1 MCIVLKSSTFAAAF
15 LENRYLTYNTNQV
28 MNVSFDQIDA
38 VNAVVTVDIKRED
51 FAADVDKEVA
61 KMGVKHPLKGFR
73 PGKAPKALLMKF
85 YGPSVTADVV
95 DRMVGRALYEHIRE
109 NNLHVLGEP
118 LPNEETKVDLMN
130 DDEMAFKFDLG
141 LAPAIELKLNKRINV
156 PYYNIEVTDQMVDDA
171 IAHDR
176 KRLGTLV
183 DGEVSDKESM
193 LRGSMVELDENGN
206 DKEDGIKVERTVI
219 SPRYMVDDDEAAK
232 FVGVKV
238 GDTFVFNPHKANN
251 GNIAELAAM
260 LNVDRNDADVKSDFR
275 VTIEEIKVNKEAEMN
290 EEFYKGVLGTDTEVK
305 DEAAFR
311 EAVREMIGH
320 ANVPESNY
328 RFTVD
333 AQRVLTEKAGELPL
347 PEEFLK
353 RFLKVRREQEEKEN
367 TEVTDEEAQG
377 MFKQLR
383 WQLVKDHI
391 AQELGIKVEKEDIDN
406 AAFVFAQQQLS
417 QYGIYNAPEDL
428 IRQQAERFMQDDRTR
443 EMIQEHAID
452 NKFYAAVKEA
462 VKVNEKTVSVED
474 FRKLYEDDEK

>member
-1 MCIVLKSSTFAAAF
+1 MYRAKSSTFAPAF
-15 LENRYLTYNTNQV
+15 ERTKHLTDNINQV
-28 MNVSFDQIDA
+28 MNVSFEQIDA
-38 VNAVVTVDIKRED
+38 VNGMITVDIKRED
-51 FAADVDKEVA
+51 FAADVAKEVA
-61 KMGVKHPLKGFR
+61 KMGVRHPLKGFR
-73 PGKAPKALLMKF
+73 PGKAPKSLLMKF
-85 YGPSVTADVV
+85 YGPNVTADVV
-95 DRMVGRALYEHIRE
+95 DRMVGRAMYDYIRE
-109 NNLHVLGEP
+109 NKLQVLGEP
-118 LPNEETKVDLMN
+118 LPNESTKVDLMN
-130 DDEMAFKFDLG
+130 DEEMAFKFDLG
-141 LAPAIELKLNKRINV
+141 MAPAIELKLNKRINV

-193 LRGSMVELDENGN
+193 LRGSMIELDENGN
-206 DKEDGIKVERTVI
+206 DKEDGIRVERTVI
-219 SPRYMVDDDEAAK
+219 SPRYLTDEDEAAK

-238 GDTFVFNPHKANN
+238 GDTFTFNPHKANN

-260 LNVDRNDADVKSDFR
+260 LNVDRNKADIKSDFR
-275 VTIEEIKVNKEAEMN
+275 ITIEEVKVNKDAEMN
-290 EEFYKGVLGTDTEVK
+290 EEFFKGVLGTETEVK

-311 EAVREMIGH
+311 EAVREMIQRV
-320 ANVPESNY
+320 NVPESNY

-333 AQRVLTEKAGELPL
+333 AQRVLTDKAGDLQL

-353 RFLKVRREQEEKEN
+353 RFLKLRREQDEKEN
-367 TEVTDEEAQG
+367 TEVTDEEAQS

-391 AQELGIKVEKEDIDN
+391 AQELGIKVEQEDIDT
-406 AAFVFAQQQLS
+406 AAMVFAQQQLS

-428 IRQQAERFMQDDRTR
+428 IKQQAERFMQDDRTR

-462 VKVNEKTVSVED
+462 VKVNEKTISVEE
-474 FRKLYEDDEK
+474 FRKLYEDEEK

>member
-1 MCIVLKSSTFAAAF
+1 
-15 LENRYLTYNTNQV
+15 
-28 MNVSFDQIDA
+28 MNVSFEQIDA
-38 VNAVVTVDIKRED
+38 VNGMLTVDLKRED
-51 FAADVDKEVA
+51 FANDVNKEVA
-61 KMGVKHPLKGFR
+61 QMGVRHPLKGFR
-73 PGKAPKALLMKF
+73 PGKAPKSLLMKF

-95 DRMVGRALYEHIRE
+95 DRMVSRAIYDYIRE
-109 NNLHVLGEP
+109 NKLQILGEP
-118 LPNEETKVDLMN
+118 LPNEDTKVDIMK
-130 DDEMAFKFDLG
+130 DEEMTFKYDLG
-141 LAPAIELKLNKRINV
+141 MAPAIELKLNKRINV

-193 LRGSMVELDENGN
+193 LRGSMIELDEQGN

-219 SPRYMVDDDEAAK
+219 SPRYMNDDDEAAK

-238 GDTFVFNPHKANN
+238 GDTFTFNLHKAYN
-251 GNIAELAAM
+251 GSVAELSGL
-260 LNVDRNDADVKSDFR
+260 LNVDRSEADVKSDFR
-275 VTIEEIKVNKEAEMN
+275 ITIEEIKVNKEAEMN
-290 EEFYKGVLGTDTEVK
+290 EEFFKGVLGTETEVK

-311 EAVREMIGH
+311 EDMRDRIAK

-333 AQRVLTEKAGELPL
+333 AQRILTDKAGEMPL

-353 RFLKVRREQEEKEN
+353 RFLKLRREQDEKEN
-367 TEVTDEEAQG
+367 TEVTEEEAQS

-383 WQLVKDHI
+383 WQLVKDHLT
-391 AQELGIKVEKEDIDN
+391 QELGIKVEKEDIDN
-406 AAFVFAQQQLS
+406 AAFIFAQQQLS

-428 IRQQAERFMQDDRTR
+428 IRQQAERFMQDDRAR
-443 EMIQEHAID
+443 DAIHEHALD

-462 VKVNEKTVSVED
+462 VKVNEKPISVED
-474 FRKLYEDDEK
+474 FRKLYEQDEK

>member
-1 MCIVLKSSTFAAAF
+1 
-15 LENRYLTYNTNQV
+15 
-28 MNVSFDQIDA
+28 MNVNFEQIDA
-38 VNAVVTVDIKRED
+38 VNGLLTVELKRED
-51 FAADVDKEVA
+51 FAADVQKEVA
-61 KMGVKHPLKGFR
+61 AMGVRHPLKGFR
-73 PGKAPKALLMKF
+73 PGKAPKSLLMKF

-95 DRMVGRALYEHIRE
+95 DRKVGKAVYDYIRE
-109 NNLHVLGEP
+109 NKLQVLGEP
-118 LPNEETKVDLMN
+118 LPNEEAKVDIMK
-130 DDEMAFKFDLG
+130 DEEMTFKYDLG

-156 PYYNIEVTDQMVDDA
+156 PYYNIIVTDQMVDDA

-193 LRGSMVELDENGN
+193 LRGSMVELDEQGN

-219 SPRYMVDDDEAAK
+219 SPRYMADEEEAAK

-251 GNIAELAAM
+251 GNIAEMAGL
-260 LNVDRNDADVKSDFR
+260 LNVDRSQADVKSDFR

-290 EEFYKGVLGTDTEVK
+290 EEFFKGVLGTETEVK
-305 DEAAFR
+305 DEESFR
-311 EAVREMIGH
+311 KAVGEMIQR

-328 RFTVD
+328 RFTID
-333 AQRVLTEKAGELPL
+333 AQRILTEKAGDLQL

-353 RFLKVRREQEEKEN
+353 RFLKLRREQEEKEKV
-367 TEVTDEEAQG
+367 EVTDEEAQS

-383 WQLVKDHI
+383 WQLVKDHL
-391 AQELGIKVEKEDIDN
+391 AQELGIKIEKEDIDT
-406 AAFVFAQQQLS
+406 AAFIFAQQQLS

-428 IRQQAERFMQDDRTR
+428 VRQQAERFMQDDRAR
-443 EMIQEHAID
+443 EAIQEHAID

-462 VKVNEKTVSVED
+462 VKVNEKEISVED
-474 FRKLYEDDEK
+474 FRKLYEADEK

>member
-1 MCIVLKSSTFAAAF
+1 
-15 LENRYLTYNTNQV
+15 
-28 MNVSFDQIDA
+28 MNVSFEQIDA

-51 FAADVDKEVA
+51 FAADVAKEVA

-73 PGKAPKALLMKF
+73 PGKAPKSLLMKF

-95 DRMVGRALYEHIRE
+95 DRMVGKALYDHIRE
-109 NNLHVLGEP
+109 NELHVLGEP
-118 LPNEETKVDLMN
+118 LPNEDTKVDIMN

-193 LRGSMVELDENGN
+193 LRGSMIELDEQGN
-206 DKEDGIKVERTVI
+206 DKQDGIKVERTVI
-219 SPRYMVDDDEAAK
+219 SPRYMTDDDEAAK

-238 GDTFVFNPHKANN
+238 GDTFVFNPHKANG

-260 LNVDRNDADVKSDFR
+260 LNVDRNEADVKSDFR
-275 VTIEEIKVNKEAEMN
+275 VTIEEIKVNQEAEMN
-290 EEFYKGVLGTDTEVK
+290 EEFFKGVLGTETEVK

-311 EAVREMIGH
+311 EAVREMIDR

-333 AQRVLTEKAGELPL
+333 AQRILTEKAGELPL

-353 RFLKVRREQEEKEN
+353 RFLKLRREQDEKEN
-367 TEVTDEEAQG
+367 TEVTDEEAQR
-377 MFKQLR
+377 MFQQLR
-383 WQLVKDHI
+383 WQLVKDHL
-391 AQELGIKVEKEDIDN
+391 AQELGIKVEKEDIDT
-406 AAFVFAQQQLS
+406 AAFIFAQEQLS

-428 IRQQAERFMQDDRTR
+428 VRQQAERFMQDDRAR
-443 EMIQEHAID
+443 EAIHEHAID

-462 VKVNEKTVSVED
+462 VKVNEKSISVED
-474 FRKLYEDDEK
+474 FRKLYEKEEK

>member
-1 MCIVLKSSTFAAAF
+1 
-15 LENRYLTYNTNQV
+15 
-28 MNVSFDQIDA
+28 MNVSLEQIDA
-38 VNAVVTVDIKRED
+38 VNAIVTVDIKRED
-51 FAADVDKEVA
+51 FAADVAKEVA
-61 KMGVKHPLKGFR
+61 KMGVRHPLKGFR
-73 PGKAPKALLMKF
+73 PGKAPKSLLMKF

-95 DRMVGRALYEHIRE
+95 DRMVGKALYDHIRE

-118 LPNEETKVDLMN
+118 LPNEDTKVDIMN
-130 DDEMAFKFDLG
+130 DEEMAFKFDLG

-193 LRGSMVELDENGN
+193 LRGSMIELDEQGN
-206 DKEDGIKVERTVI
+206 DKENGIKVERTVI
-219 SPRYMVDDDEAAK
+219 SARYMNDEDEAAK

-238 GDTFVFNPHKANN
+238 GDTFVFNPYKAYD
-251 GNIAELAAM
+251 GNAAELQGL
-260 LNVDRNDADVKSDFR
+260 LNVDRNVAAEMKSDFR
-275 VTIEEIKVNKEAEMN
+275 VTIEEIKVNQEAEMN
-290 EEFYKGVLGTDTEVK
+290 EEFFKGVLGTETEVK

-311 EAVREMIGH
+311 EAMREMIQR

-333 AQRVLTEKAGELPL
+333 AQRILTEKAGELQL

-353 RFLKVRREQEEKEN
+353 RFLKLRREQDEKEN
-367 TEVTDEEAQG
+367 TEITDEEAQG
-377 MFKQLR
+377 MFNQLR
-383 WQLVKDHI
+383 WQLVKDHL
-391 AQELGIKVEKEDIDN
+391 AQELGIKVEKEDIDT
-406 AAFVFAQQQLS
+406 AAFIFAQQQLS

-428 IRQQAERFMQDDRTR
+428 VRQQAERYMQDDRAR
-443 EMIQEHAID
+443 EAIQEHAID

-462 VKVNEKTVSVED
+462 VKVNEKSISVED
-474 FRKLYEDDEK
+474 FRKLYEKEEK

>member
-1 MCIVLKSSTFAAAF
+1 
-15 LENRYLTYNTNQV
+15 
-28 MNVSFDQIDA
+28 MNVSFEQIDA
-38 VNAVVTVDIKRED
+38 VNGLLTVEIKRED
-51 FAADVDKEVA
+51 FASDVAKEVA
-61 KMGVKHPLKGFR
+61 QMGMRHPLKGFR
-73 PGKAPKALLMKF
+73 PGKAPKSLLMKF

-95 DRMVGRALYEHIRE
+95 DRKVGRALYDYIRE
-109 NNLHVLGEP
+109 NKLQVLGEP
-118 LPNEETKVDLMN
+118 LPNENTKVDLMS

-141 LAPAIELKLNKRINV
+141 LAPAIDLKLNKRINV
-156 PYYNIEVTDQMVDDA
+156 PYYTIEVTDQMVDDA

-193 LRGSMVELDENGN
+193 LRGSMVELDEQGN

-219 SPRYMVDDDEAAK
+219 SPRYMVDEEEAAK
-232 FVGVKV
+232 FVGIKV

-260 LNVDRNDADVKSDFR
+260 LNVDRAEADVKSDFR
-275 VTIEEIKVNKEAEMN
+275 ITVEEIKVNQEAEMN
-290 EEFYKGVLGTDTEVK
+290 EEFFKGVLGPETEVK

-311 EAVREMIGH
+311 EAVREMIQH

-333 AQRVLTEKAGELPL
+333 AQRVLTEKAGELQL

-353 RFLKVRREQEEKEN
+353 RFLKMRREQDEKEN
-367 TEVTDEEAQG
+367 TEVTDEEATT

-383 WQLVKDHI
+383 WQLVKDYLTE
-391 AQELGIKVEKEDIDN
+391 QLGIKVEKEDIDT
-406 AAFVFAQQQLS
+406 AAYIFAQQQLS

-428 IRQQAERFMQDDRTR
+428 VKQQAERFMQDERARDA
-443 EMIQEHAID
+443 IQEHAVD
-452 NKFYAAVKEA
+452 NKFYAAIKEA
-462 VKVNEKTVSVED
+462 VKVNEKTISVED
-474 FRKLYEDDEK
+474 FRKLYEKDEK

>member
-1 MCIVLKSSTFAAAF
+1 
-15 LENRYLTYNTNQV
+15 
-28 MNVSFDQIDA
+28 MNVSLEQIDA

-51 FAADVDKEVA
+51 FAADVAKEVA
-61 KMGVKHPLKGFR
+61 QMGVRHPLKGFR
-73 PGKAPKALLMKF
+73 PGKAPKSLLMKF

-95 DRMVGRALYEHIRE
+95 DRMVGKALYDHIRE

-118 LPNEETKVDLMN
+118 LPNEDTKVDIMN
-130 DDEMAFKFDLG
+130 DEEMAFKFDLG

-193 LRGSMVELDENGN
+193 LRGSMIELDEQGN

-219 SPRYMVDDDEAAK
+219 SARYMNDEDEAAK

-238 GDTFVFNPHKANN
+238 GDTFVFNPYKAYD
-251 GNIAELAAM
+251 GNAAELQGL
-260 LNVDRNDADVKSDFR
+260 LNIDRNVAAEMKSDFR
-275 VTIEEIKVNKEAEMN
+275 VTIEEIKVNQEAEMN
-290 EEFYKGVLGTDTEVK
+290 EEFFKGVLGTETEVK

-311 EAVREMIGH
+311 EAVREMIQR

-333 AQRVLTEKAGELPL
+333 AQRILTEKAGEMPL

-353 RFLKVRREQEEKEN
+353 RFLKLRREQDEKN
-367 TEVTDEEAQG
+367 NGEVTEEEAQN

-383 WQLVKDHI
+383 WQLVKDHL
-391 AQELGIKVEKEDIDN
+391 AQELGIKVEKEDIDT
-406 AAFVFAQQQLS
+406 AAFIFAQQQLS

-428 IRQQAERFMQDDRTR
+428 VRQQAERYMQDDRAR
-443 EMIQEHAID
+443 EAIQEHAID

-462 VKVNEKTVSVED
+462 VKVNEKTISVED
-474 FRKLYEDDEK
+474 FRKLYEKDEK

>member
-1 MCIVLKSSTFAAAF
+1 
-15 LENRYLTYNTNQV
+15 
-28 MNVSFDQIDA
+28 MNVSYEQIDA
-38 VNAVVTVDIKRED
+38 VNGMLTVELKRED
-51 FAADVDKEVA
+51 FASDVNKEVA
-61 KMGVKHPLKGFR
+61 QMGVRHPLKGFR
-73 PGKAPKALLMKF
+73 PGKAPKSLLMKF

-95 DRMVGRALYEHIRE
+95 DRMVGRAVYDYIRE
-109 NNLHVLGEP
+109 NKLHVLGEP
-118 LPNEETKVDLMN
+118 LPNEDTKVDIMK
-130 DDEMAFKFDLG
+130 DEEMTFKYDLG

-193 LRGSMVELDENGN
+193 LRGSMVELDADGN
-206 DKEDGIKVERTVI
+206 DKADGIKVERTVI
-219 SPRYMVDDDEAAK
+219 SPRYMTDEDEAAK

-238 GDTFVFNPHKANN
+238 GDTFVFNPHKANG
-251 GNIAELAAM
+251 GNVAELAAM
-260 LNVDRNDADVKSDFR
+260 LNVDRAEADVKSDFR
-275 VTIEEIKVNKEAEMN
+275 VTIEEIKVNQEAEMN
-290 EEFYKGVLGTDTEVK
+290 EEFFKGVLGVETEVK

-311 EAVREMIGH
+311 QAVREMIAR

-333 AQRVLTEKAGELPL
+333 AQRILTDKAGDLPL

-353 RFLKVRREQEEKEN
+353 RFLKLRREQENKEN
-367 TEVTDEEAQG
+367 TEVTDEEAQN

-383 WQLVKDHI
+383 WQLVKDHL
-391 AQELGIKVEKEDIDN
+391 AEELGIQVEKEDVDT
-406 AAFVFAQQQLS
+406 AAYIFAQQQLA
-417 QYGIYNAPEDL
+417 QYGLYNAPEDI
-428 IRQQAERFMQDDRTR
+428 IRQQAERYMQDDRAR

-462 VKVNEKTVSVED
+462 VKVVEKVISVED
-474 FRKLYEDDEK
+474 FRKLYEDEEKK

>member
-1 MCIVLKSSTFAAAF
+1 
-15 LENRYLTYNTNQV
+15 
-28 MNVSFDQIDA
+28 MNVSLEQIDA
-38 VNAVVTVDIKRED
+38 VNAIVTVDIKRED
-51 FAADVDKEVA
+51 FAADVAKEVA
-61 KMGVKHPLKGFR
+61 KMGVRHPLKGFR
-73 PGKAPKALLMKF
+73 PGKAPKSLLMKF

-95 DRMVGRALYEHIRE
+95 DRMVGKALYDHIRE

-118 LPNEETKVDLMN
+118 LPNEDTKVDIMN
-130 DDEMAFKFDLG
+130 DEEMAFKFDLG

-193 LRGSMVELDENGN
+193 LRGSMIELDEQGN
-206 DKEDGIKVERTVI
+206 DKENGIKVERTVI
-219 SPRYMVDDDEAAK
+219 SARYMNDEDEAAK

-238 GDTFVFNPHKANN
+238 GDTFVFNPYKAYD
-251 GNIAELAAM
+251 GNAAELQGL
-260 LNVDRNDADVKSDFR
+260 LNIDRNVAAEMKSDFR
-275 VTIEEIKVNKEAEMN
+275 VTIEEIKVNQEAEMN
-290 EEFYKGVLGTDTEVK
+290 EEFFKGVLGTETEVK

-311 EAVREMIGH
+311 EAVRVMIQR

-333 AQRVLTEKAGELPL
+333 AQRILTEKAGELQL

-353 RFLKVRREQEEKEN
+353 RFLKLRREQDEKEN
-367 TEVTDEEAQG
+367 TEITDEEAQG
-377 MFKQLR
+377 MFNQLR
-383 WQLVKDHI
+383 WQLVKDHL
-391 AQELGIKVEKEDIDN
+391 AQELGIKVEKEDIDT
-406 AAFVFAQQQLS
+406 AAFIFAQQQLS

-428 IRQQAERFMQDDRTR
+428 VRQQAERYMQDDRAR
-443 EMIQEHAID
+443 EAIQEHAID

-462 VKVNEKTVSVED
+462 VKVNEKTISVED
-474 FRKLYEDDEK
+474 FRKLYEKEEK

>member
-1 MCIVLKSSTFAAAF
+1 
-15 LENRYLTYNTNQV
+15 
-28 MNVSFDQIDA
+28 MNVSFEQIDA
-38 VNAVVTVDIKRED
+38 VNGQLTVVLKRED
-51 FAADVDKEVA
+51 FEGDVKKEVA
-61 KMGVKHPLKGFR
+61 QMGVRHPLKGFR

-85 YGPSVTADVV
+85 YGPSVTANVV
-95 DRMVGRALYEHIRE
+95 DRMVSRAIYDHISE
-109 NNLHVLGEP
+109 NKLQVLGEP

-130 DDEMAFKFDLG
+130 DEEMTFKYDLG

-193 LRGSMVELDENGN
+193 LRGSMIELDEQGN
-206 DKEDGIKVERTVI
+206 DKEDGIKVERTVF
-219 SPRYMVDDDEAAK
+219 SPRYMEDEQEAAK

-260 LNVDRNDADVKSDFR
+260 LNVDRSEADVKSDFR
-275 VTIEEIKVNKEAEMN
+275 VTIEEVKVNKDAEMN
-290 EEFYKGVLGTDTEVK
+290 EEFFKGVLGTETEVK

-311 EAVREMIGH
+311 EAMRDMIAR

-333 AQRVLTEKAGELPL
+333 AQRILTEKAGELPL

-353 RFLKVRREQEEKEN
+353 RFLKLRREEDNKEN
-367 TEVTDEEAQG
+367 AEVTDEEAQN

-383 WQLVKDHI
+383 WQLVKDHLSN
-391 AQELGIKVEKEDIDN
+391 ELGITVEKEDIDT
-406 AAFVFAQQQLS
+406 AAFIFAQQQLS

-428 IRQQAERFMQDDRTR
+428 IRQQAERFMQDDRAR
-443 EMIQEHAID
+443 AAIQEHAID
-452 NKFYAAVKEA
+452 NKFYAAVREA
-462 VKVNEKTVSVED
+462 VKVNEKSISVED
-474 FRKLYEDDEK
+474 FRKLYEKEEE

>member
-1 MCIVLKSSTFAAAF
+1 
-15 LENRYLTYNTNQV
+15 
-28 MNVSFDQIDA
+28 MNVSFEQIDA
-38 VNAVVTVDIKRED
+38 VNGLLTVDVKRED
-51 FAADVDKEVA
+51 FAADVAKEVA
-61 KMGVKHPLKGFR
+61 KMGVRHPLKGFR
-73 PGKAPKALLMKF
+73 PGKAPKSLLMKF

-95 DRMVGRALYEHIRE
+95 DRMVGRAMYDYIRE
-109 NNLHVLGEP
+109 NKLQVLGEP
-118 LPNEETKVDLMN
+118 LPNESTKVDLMS

-141 LAPAIELKLNKRINV
+141 LSPAIELKLNKRINV
-156 PYYNIEVTDQMVDDA
+156 PYYHIEVTDQMVDDA

-193 LRGSMVELDENGN
+193 LRGSMIELDENGN
-206 DKEDGIKVERTVI
+206 DKENGIKVERTVI
-219 SPRYMVDDDEAAK
+219 SPRYLADDEEAAK
-232 FVGVKV
+232 FEGVKV

-251 GNIAELAAM
+251 GNVAELAAL
-260 LNVDRNDADVKSDFR
+260 LNVDRNEADVKSDFR
-275 VTIEEIKVNKEAEMN
+275 ITIEEIKVNKEAKMN
-290 EEFYKGVLGTDTEVK
+290 EEFFKGVLGTETEVK

-311 EAVREMIGH
+311 EAVREMIQR

-333 AQRVLTEKAGELPL
+333 AQRVLTEKAGELQL

-353 RFLKVRREQEEKEN
+353 RFLKSRREQEEKEN
-367 TEVTDEEAQG
+367 TEVTDEEAQS

-391 AQELGIKVEKEDIDN
+391 AQELNIQVEKEDIDT
-406 AAFVFAQQQLS
+406 AALVFAQEQLS

-428 IRQQAERFMQDDRTR
+428 IKQQAERFMQEDRTR
-443 EMIQEHAID
+443 EMIHEHAID

-462 VKVNEKTVSVED
+462 VKVNEKTISVEE
-474 FRKLYEDDEK
+474 FRKLYEDEAK

>member
-1 MCIVLKSSTFAAAF
+1 
-15 LENRYLTYNTNQV
+15 
-28 MNVSFDQIDA
+28 MNVSFEQVDA
-38 VNAVVTVDIKRED
+38 VNAKLTVDLKRED
-51 FAADVDKEVA
+51 FAGDVNKEVA
-61 KMGVKHPLKGFR
+61 AMGMRHPIKGFR
-73 PGKAPKALLMKF
+73 PGKAPKSLLMKY
-85 YGPSVTADVV
+85 YGPSVTADVI
-95 DRMVGRALYEHIRE
+95 DRMVGRAVYDYIRE
-109 NNLHVLGEP
+109 NKLQVLGEP
-118 LPNEETKVDLMN
+118 LPNEDTKVDIMN
-130 DDEMAFKFDLG
+130 DEEMAFIYDLG

-193 LRGSMVELDENGN
+193 LRGSMVELDEQGN
-206 DKEDGIKVERTVI
+206 DKADGIKVERTVI
-219 SPRYMVDDDEAAK
+219 SPRYMSDDDEAAK

-238 GDTFVFNPHKANN
+238 GDTFVFNPHKANG

-260 LNVDRNDADVKSDFR
+260 LNVDRNEADVKSDFR
-275 VTIEEIKVNKEAEMN
+275 VSIEEIKVNQDAEMN
-290 EEFYKGVLGTDTEVK
+290 EEFFKGVLGTETEVK

-311 EAVREMIGH
+311 EAVREMIAR

-333 AQRVLTEKAGELPL
+333 AQRILTEKAGDLQL

-353 RFLKVRREQEEKEN
+353 RFLKSRREQEEKEN
-367 TEVTDEEAQG
+367 AEVTDEEAQN

-383 WQLVKDHI
+383 WQLVKDHL
-391 AQELGIKVEKEDIDN
+391 AQELGIQVEKEDIDT

-428 IRQQAERFMQDDRTR
+428 VRQQAERFMQDERARD
-443 EMIQEHAID
+443 MIHEHAID
-452 NKFYAAVKEA
+452 NKFYAAVREA
-462 VKVNEKTVSVED
+462 VKVNEKSISVED
-474 FRKLYEDDEK
+474 FRKLFEKDEK

>member
-1 MCIVLKSSTFAAAF
+1 
-15 LENRYLTYNTNQV
+15 
-28 MNVSFDQIDA
+28 MNVSFEQIDA
-38 VNAVVTVDIKRED
+38 VNGLLTVELKRED
-51 FAADVDKEVA
+51 FASDVNKEVA
-61 KMGVKHPLKGFR
+61 AMGVRHPLKGFR
-73 PGKAPKALLMKF
+73 PGKAPKNLLMRF

-95 DRMVGRALYEHIRE
+95 DRKVGRAMYDYIRE
-109 NNLHVLGEP
+109 NKLQVLGEP
-118 LPNEETKVDLMN
+118 LPNEDTKVDLMK
-130 DDEMAFKFDLG
+130 DEEMAFKFDLG

-193 LRGSMVELDENGN
+193 LRGSMIELDEQGN
-206 DKEDGIKVERTVI
+206 DKADGIRVERTVI

-238 GDTFVFNPHKANN
+238 GDTFVFNPHKANG

-260 LNVDRNDADVKSDFR
+260 LNVDRNQADVKSDFR
-275 VTIEEIKVNKEAEMN
+275 ITIEEIKVNKEAELN
-290 EEFYKGVLGTDTEVK
+290 EEFFKGVLGTETEVK

-311 EAVREMIGH
+311 EAMREMIQR

-333 AQRVLTEKAGELPL
+333 AQRILTDKAGDLQL

-353 RFLKVRREQEEKEN
+353 RFLKLRREQDEKN
-367 TEVTDEEAQG
+367 DAEVTEEEAQN

-391 AQELGIKVEKEDIDN
+391 AQELNIQVEKEDID
-406 AAFVFAQQQLS
+406 AAAMVFAQQQLS
-417 QYGIYNAPEDL
+417 QYGIYNAPEDI
-428 IRQQAERFMQDDRTR
+428 IRQQAERFMQDDRAR
-443 EMIQEHAID
+443 DAIQEHAID

-462 VKVNEKTVSVED
+462 VKVNEKSISVED
-474 FRKLYEDDEK
+474 FRKLYEAEEK